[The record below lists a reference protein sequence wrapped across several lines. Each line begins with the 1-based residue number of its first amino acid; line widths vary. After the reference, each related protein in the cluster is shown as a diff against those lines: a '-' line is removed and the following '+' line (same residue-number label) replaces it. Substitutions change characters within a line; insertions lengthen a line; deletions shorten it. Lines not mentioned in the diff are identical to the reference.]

1 MYEQQYHSSD
11 LSNQKILISGGAGF
25 IGSHLVEYLLKYG
38 AAKVRVI
45 DNFITG
51 RRENIEL
58 FKNNPRFEF
67 IEGDICNSDDCN
79 RACEGMTALLHQAAL
94 GSVPRSIKDP
104 VATNRIN
111 VDGFLTMMVAA
122 RDAGIQRVVY
132 ASSSSVYGD
141 HPGLPKVEDKIGKQL
156 SPYAVSKYTNE
167 LYAHVFGLNYGMK
180 IIGLRYFNIF
190 GPRQDPNGQYAA
202 VIPKWIDML
211 KKNERPIINGDG
223 SNTRDFT
230 FVENAV
236 QANIKAMCAD
246 NENAFGQVYNIACG
260 YQFSLID
267 LFNSLKKIIG
277 ATCEPVFGPKRDGDI
292 PQSLADVSKAKN
304 LFDYDP
310 VFSFQKGL
318 EITVL
323 SVIEEISD

>member
-1 MYEQQYHSSD
+1 MYETKYHHSD

-25 IGSHLVEYLLKYG
+25 IGSHLVEYLLKFG
-38 AAKVRVI
+38 AEKVRVI

-67 IEGDICNSDDCN
+67 IEGDICNKADCD
-79 RACEGMTALLHQAAL
+79 RACDGMNVLLHQAAL

-202 VIPKWIDML
+202 VIPKWIDMI

-236 QANIKAMCAD
+236 QANIKAMTTE
-246 NENAFGQVYNIACG
+246 NENAFSQIYNIACG
-260 YQFSLID
+260 YQFSLMD
-267 LFNSLKKIIG
+267 LFNSLKEIIG
-277 ATCEPVFGPKRDGDI
+277 SSLEPVHGPSREGDI

-304 LFDYDP
+304 YFGYSPD
-310 VFSFQKGL
+310 FTFRKGL
-318 EITVL
+318 EITVNG
-323 SVIEEISD
+323 

>member
-1 MYEQQYHSSD
+1 
-11 LSNQKILISGGAGF
+11 
-25 IGSHLVEYLLKYG
+25 
-38 AAKVRVI
+38 
-45 DNFITG
+45 
-51 RRENIEL
+51 
-58 FKNNPRFEF
+58 
-67 IEGDICNSDDCN
+67 
-79 RACEGMTALLHQAAL
+79 LLHQAAL

-202 VIPKWIDML
+202 VIPKWIDMI
-211 KKNERPIINGDG
+211 KKNERPTINGDG

-236 QANIKAMCAD
+236 QANIKAMTTE
-246 NENAFGQVYNIACG
+246 NENAFGQIYNIACG
-260 YQFSLID
+260 YQFSLMD
-267 LFNSLKKIIG
+267 LFNSLKEIIG
-277 ATCEPVFGPKRDGDI
+277 ANTEPVFGPKREGDI

-304 LFDYDP
+304 LFGYNPAFAFKD
-310 VFSFQKGL
+310 GL
-318 EITVL
+318 KITVG
-323 SVIEEISD
+323 EM

>member
-1 MYEQQYHSSD
+1 MYSTPYHTTD
-11 LSNQKILISGGAGF
+11 LSKEKILITGGAGF
-25 IGSHLVEYLLKYG
+25 IGSHLAEYLLKHG

-51 RRENIEL
+51 RKENVEL
-58 FKNNPRFEF
+58 FRSNPNYEF
-67 IEGDICNSDDCN
+67 IEGDICNAVDCA
-79 RACEGMTALLHQAAL
+79 RACDGMTLLLHQAAL

-104 VATNRIN
+104 LASNRIN
-111 VDGFLTMMVAA
+111 VDGFLNMLIAA
-122 RDAGIQRVVY
+122 RDAGIKRTVY

-156 SPYAVSKYTNE
+156 SPYAVTKYANE

-180 IIGLRYFNIF
+180 LIGLRYFNIF

-202 VIPKWIDML
+202 VIPKWIDLL

-230 FVENAV
+230 FIENAV
-236 QANIKAMCAD
+236 QANIKALTTE
-246 NENAFGQVYNIACG
+246 NENAFGHVYNIACG
-260 YQFSLID
+260 YQFSLLE
-267 LFNSLKKIIG
+267 LFNALKEIIG
-277 ATCEPVFGPKRDGDI
+277 ANIEPILGPARAGDI

-304 LFDYDP
+304 NFGYSPDFGFRD
-310 VFSFQKGL
+310 GL
-318 EITVL
+318 KITVK
-323 SVIEEISD
+323 

>member
-1 MYEQQYHSSD
+1 MYSTPYHTTD
-11 LSNQKILISGGAGF
+11 LSNQKILITGGAGF

-38 AAKVRVI
+38 AIVRVI

-51 RRENIEL
+51 RRENIDL

-67 IEGDICNSDDCN
+67 IEGDICNKADCD
-79 RACEGMTALLHQAAL
+79 RACDGINVLLHQAAL

-111 VDGFLTMMVAA
+111 VDGFLTIMVAA

-236 QANIKAMCAD
+236 QANIKAMTTE
-246 NENAFGQVYNIACG
+246 NENAFGQIYNIACG
-260 YQFSLID
+260 YQFSLMD
-267 LFNSLKKIIG
+267 LFNGLKEILG
-277 ATCEPVFGPKRDGDI
+277 SSVMPVHGSSREGDI
-292 PQSLADVSKAKN
+292 AQSLADINKAKK
-304 LFDYDP
+304 LLGYDP
-310 VFSFQKGL
+310 AFAFKDGL
-318 EITVL
+318 KITVTQY
-323 SVIEEISD
+323 

>member
-1 MYEQQYHSSD
+1 MYDQPYHLGD
-11 LSNQKILISGGAGF
+11 LSNQKILITGGAGF
-25 IGSHLVEYLLKYG
+25 IGSHLTEYLLKYG
-38 AAKVRVI
+38 AIVRVI

-51 RRENIEL
+51 RRENIDL

-67 IEGDICNSDDCN
+67 IEGDICNKADCD
-79 RACEGMTALLHQAAL
+79 RACDGMNSLLHQAAL

-111 VDGFLTMMVAA
+111 VDGFLTMMIAA

-211 KKNERPIINGDG
+211 KKMSDPLSMATEATPVI
-223 SNTRDFT
+223 
-230 FVENAV
+230 
-236 QANIKAMCAD
+236 
-246 NENAFGQVYNIACG
+246 
-260 YQFSLID
+260 SL
-267 LFNSLKKIIG
+267 SWKMQCRQ
-277 ATCEPVFGPKRDGDI
+277 T
-292 PQSLADVSKAKN
+292 SK
-304 LFDYDP
+304 P
-310 VFSFQKGL
+310 
-318 EITVL
+318 
-323 SVIEEISD
+323 